1 MKEMKIEKVYQETTK
16 LPQEKFY
23 YTVKEVSQ
31 KLKNLLEENLTF
43 LWIEGEISN
52 LKHSQNGHI
61 YLNLVEDEAT
71 LKAIIFRDQKQ
82 EIPQEVLKNGLK
94 VLVFG
99 RLTFFGRSGEVF
111 IIIKK
116 IEPLGIGLLHLRKEY
131 LLQKYNYLFDPN
143 LKREL
148 PPFPKKIGVITS
160 LFGAALEDFL
170 KVGLSRWQAHI
181 LIYPVK
187 VQGEGALL
195 EIIQAIK
202 DLNEY
207 FSNLDLIVITRGG
220 GSAEDLLPFYTEEII
235 LAVRNSRIPVVSA
248 VGHEIDYTLCDLA
261 ADKRCPT
268 PSAAA
273 QEIFPDKKEL
283 LSKMELLRKK
293 LYQLASLK
301 ISLLE
306 GKIKGLQTGLQ
317 QRNPLLRLTH
327 KERKLRDLKFQL
339 FQIINEKLLIRE
351 RALSQLKKQLDLK
364 HPSKLLE
371 IKEEKLKG
379 LKKILFS
386 LSPYNVL
393 KRGYS
398 IVKTYPQG
406 EIVKSSEKIKPGD
419 QLEIILSQG
428 KLLVRVIEV
437 EEKNEL

>member
-1 MKEMKIEKVYQETTK
+1 MRPEKVFQESGE
-16 LPQEKFY
+16 LFQEKFY
-23 YTVKEVSQ
+23 YTVKEISQ
-31 KLKNLLEENLTF
+31 KLKNLLEENLAF

-61 YLNLVEDEAT
+61 YFNLIEEEAA

-82 EIPQEVLKNGLK
+82 EISQEVLKNGLR

-111 IIIKK
+111 VTVKK
-116 IEPLGIGLLHLRKEY
+116 IEPLGLGLLHLRKEH
-131 LLQKYNYLFDPN
+131 LLLKYRHLFDPN
-143 LKREL
+143 LKREI
-148 PPFPKKIGVITS
+148 PPFPRKVGVITS

-202 DLNEY
+202 DLNEH
-207 FSNLDLIVITRGG
+207 FSDLDLIVITRGG
-220 GSAEDLLPFYTEEII
+220 GSTEDLLPFYTEEII

-261 ADKRCPT
+261 SDKRCPT

-273 QEIFPDKKEL
+273 QEIFPDQNEL
-283 LSKMELLRKK
+283 LSRIELLRKK
-293 LYQLASLK
+293 LYQLVSLK

-306 GKIKGLQTGLQ
+306 GKIKGLQTKLQ
-317 QRNPLLRLTH
+317 QKNPLIKLTIRE
-327 KERKLRDLKFQL
+327 KELRDLKFKL
-339 FQIINEKLLIRE
+339 FQKINEHLLVKE
-351 RALSQLKKQLDLK
+351 RALSHLKKQLEIK
-364 HPSKLLE
+364 HPSKLIELR
-371 IKEEKLKG
+371 EEKLRG

-386 LSPYNVL
+386 LSPYNIL

-398 IVKTYPQG
+398 IVKTYPEG
-406 EIVKSSEKIKPGD
+406 EIVKSSERVRPGQ
-419 QLEIILSQG
+419 QLEIILSEG
-428 KLLVRVIEV
+428 KLLVKVLEV
-437 EEKNEL
+437 EEGYEP

>member
-1 MKEMKIEKVYQETTK
+1 MRVEKVYLETLETS
-16 LPQEKFY
+16 QEKFF
-23 YTVKEVSQ
+23 YTVKEFSQ
-31 KLKNLLEENLTF
+31 IIETLLKKNSNF
-43 LWIEGEISN
+43 IWIEGEISS
-52 LKHSQNGHI
+52 LRHSQNGNI
-61 YLNLVEDEAT
+61 YFNLVEDDAT

-82 EIPQEVLKNGLK
+82 EIPKEVLIDGGK

-99 RLTFFGRSGEVF
+99 RPTFFRKSGEVF
-111 IIIKK
+111 IIVKK
-116 IEPLGIGLLHLRKEY
+116 VEPLGIGLLHLRKQY
-131 LLQKYNYLFDPN
+131 LFQKYNYLFDPN
-143 LKREL
+143 LKRAL
-148 PPFPKKIGVITS
+148 PPFPGKVGVITS

-187 VQGEGALL
+187 VQGEGALS
-195 EIIQAIK
+195 EIIQAIQ

-207 FSNLDLIVITRGG
+207 FSDLDLIVITRGG
-220 GSAEDLLPFYTEEII
+220 GSTEDLLPFYTEEII
-235 LAVRNSRIPVVSA
+235 LAIRNSQIPVVSA

-283 LSKMELLRKK
+283 LSKIELLKRKI
-293 LYQLASLK
+293 YQLFSLK

-306 GKIKGLQTGLQ
+306 GKIKGLQTELQ
-317 QRNPLLRLTH
+317 QRNPLLKLSQRE
-327 KERKLRDLKFQL
+327 KELRDLKFQL
-339 FQIINEKLLIRE
+339 FQRINERLLIKE
-351 RALSQLKKQLDLK
+351 RALSQLKKELDLK

-371 IKEEKLKG
+371 IKEETLKG

-386 LSPYNVL
+386 LSPYNIL

-406 EIVKSSEKIKPGD
+406 EIVKFSEKIKPED
-419 QLEIILSQG
+419 QLEVILYKG
-428 KLLVRVIEV
+428 KLLVKVIKV
-437 EEKNEL
+437 EEKNES